1 MTQKCLWKLHN
12 HILALFPAFSIALCM
27 YTKPR
32 KRSGASKQSIQSKST
47 SKHQDGTTTQYI
59 LLSLTKQQQKNHPWF
74 IVNIVSKVWT
84 TKKNSKHPHLPVEE
98 QAKQSNPTVLLSMQ
112 KNSNSAAQLDGN
124 GLYYF
129 KNSVGYNYM

>member
-1 MTQKCLWKLHN
+1 MTQKILWKLHN
-12 HILALFPAFSIALCM
+12 HTLALFPAFSGALCM

-47 SKHQDGTTTQYI
+47 SKHQDGTTQYI

-98 QAKQSNPTVLLSMQ
+98 QQSNPTVLLSMQ